1 MCPPVLEIGFTRT
14 RHASQAH
21 GKPVPADVDRICDEG
36 YFYTTNS
43 APSSNGKIP
52 DSDSVYRGS
61 SPRGASILVMNKFI
75 YWLKRAALLSL
86 GVVTLYLGAALI
98 GSHLPANPDWAETP
112 DGITIYVETNGHHT
126 GIVVPVAAAG
136 IDLSLT
142 FRPTDLSNK
151 QLAGNWL
158 AIGWGD
164 RNFYLNTRDWADLR
178 PSTAL
183 SALIGSGRTL
193 LHIDHLDQPY
203 PGDDQR
209 AVRIS
214 RTEYTRLIAQIM
226 TSLKLGEDGYPVAIP
241 GYEERDLFYE
251 AKGHYSLL
259 RTCNGWTAET
269 LRRAGIKAPLWTP
282 FSGGVMRWY

>member
-1 MCPPVLEIGFTRT
+1 VLFTNI
-14 RHASQAH
+14 
-21 GKPVPADVDRICDEG
+21 DRISAG
-36 YFYTTNS
+36 AYFDTSNS

-61 SPRGASILVMNKFI
+61 SPRGASIFVMTKPL
-75 YWLKRAALLSL
+75 YWIKRVALLSL
-86 GVVTLYLGAALI
+86 GMITLYFGAALI
-98 GSHLPANPDWAETP
+98 GSYWPANPDWRETP

-142 FRPTDLSNK
+142 FRPTDLSDK
-151 QLAGNWL
+151 RLAGNWL

-164 RNFYLNTRDWADLR
+164 RNFYLNTRTWSDLR

-193 LHIDHLDQPY
+193 LHIDHLDRPY

-214 RTEYTRLIAQIM
+214 HAEYQGLIAAVM
-226 TSLKLGEDGYPVAIP
+226 ASLKRGEDGHPVAIP
-241 GYEERDLFYE
+241 GYSDRDLFYE

-269 LRRAGIKAPLWTP
+269 LRAAGIKAPLWTP